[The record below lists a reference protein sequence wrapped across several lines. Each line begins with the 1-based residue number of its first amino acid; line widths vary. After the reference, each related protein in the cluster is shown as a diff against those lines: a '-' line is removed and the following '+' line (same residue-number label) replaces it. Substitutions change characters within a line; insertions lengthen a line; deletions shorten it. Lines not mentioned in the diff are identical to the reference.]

1 MEKNRKRQRR
11 NRNTTV
17 LYKAMA
23 IIFCAVIAF
32 LTVISI
38 IIPDKEYSAEENRV
52 LAEFPDFSFQNL
64 MDTKYMTGLES
75 YVSDHFVLRDFW
87 INIKV
92 KCDLLVGK
100 TELNGVYLGDD
111 NYLMQIPT
119 EPNQENVDRNM
130 TEINNFAQKYESL
143 DVNMMVVPNAVST
156 MSDYL
161 PKGAPVRDQRKDTKA
176 LKEKLTESVD
186 YIDVSET
193 LKKHVDEGM
202 YYKTDH
208 HWTSRAAYYAFLEST
223 DHMGISEPVTDYD
236 VYMVSNEFS
245 GTLASKSGY
254 HKEEDTV
261 EIYAPSNTEVDYV
274 VTGMEG
280 KDASTS
286 IYDKGALKEKDK
298 YQVFLGGNSAKIE
311 INTTNETRERLLI
324 FKDSYA
330 NCFVPFLLPYYN
342 EIIMVDPRY
351 YYDDVHSL
359 IKNEQITDVLFL
371 YNMDTFL
378 NDNSLADVLVSE

>member
-1 MEKNRKRQRR
+1 MENNRKRQRR
-11 NRNTTV
+11 KRNNSG
-17 LYKAMA
+17 LYRAMA
-23 IIFCAVIAF
+23 CVFCAVVAL

-38 IIPDKEYSAEENRV
+38 IIPDKDYSEEENRV
-52 LAEFPDFSFQNL
+52 LADFPKFSFQNL

-92 KCDLLVGK
+92 HCDLLVGK

-119 EPNQENVDRNM
+119 EPNQENVDRNL
-130 TEINNFAQKYESL
+130 TEINNFAQKYQNL

-156 MSDYL
+156 MSEYL
-161 PKGAPVRDQRKDTKA
+161 PLGAPVRDQKKDTKA
-176 LKEKLTESVD
+176 LKEKLTESID

-208 HWTSRAAYYAFLEST
+208 HWTSRAAYYAFLESIEQLE
-223 DHMGISEPVTDYD
+223 ISEPVTEYD
-236 VYMVSNEFS
+236 VYMVTNKFS

-254 HKEEDTV
+254 HKEEDIV
-261 EIYAPSNTEVDYV
+261 EIYAPVNREVNYV

-280 KDASTS
+280 KDATTTV
-286 IYDKGALKEKDK
+286 YDKEALNEKDK

-311 INTTNETRERLLI
+311 INTTSETRERLLI

-378 NDNSLADVLVSE
+378 NDNSIADVLVSE